1 VEMTED
7 RRPTID
13 EQVASQEHS
22 VSPMHLDVEEK
33 DDSDLEMEI
42 DNRNA
47 HDSVPKELIAPLSG
61 RNPRRFVL
69 LSPNG
74 ILAMRRN
81 AKSQRGDVVMQGTDP
96 ITAKQG
102 RLARRRRPEV
112 KGGEAMQGIAN
123 GL

>member
-1 VEMTED
+1 MY
-7 RRPTID
+7 
-13 EQVASQEHS
+13 
-22 VSPMHLDVEEK
+22 LDAEEK
-33 DDSDLEMEI
+33 NHSDLEMEI

-47 HDSVPKELIAPLSG
+47 HDSVPKESIAPPSSHK
-61 RNPRRFVL
+61 PRRFAL

-74 ILAMRRN
+74 ILAMKRN
-81 AKSQRGDVVMQGTDP
+81 AKSQRDDVVMQGTDP